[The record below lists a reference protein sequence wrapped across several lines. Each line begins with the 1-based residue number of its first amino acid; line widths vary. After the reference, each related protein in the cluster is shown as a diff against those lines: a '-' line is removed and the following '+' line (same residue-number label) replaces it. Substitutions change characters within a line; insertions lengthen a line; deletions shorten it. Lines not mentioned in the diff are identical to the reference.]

1 MKVSKVELLERAQQ
15 LLEASITLIEA
26 ATKGDANTKAY
37 LVDQLK
43 TFVKEDHGYL
53 CSNLNLD
60 KVMRKYQGEDEDAEY
75 DWEIEDI
82 MEGNF

>member
-15 LLEASITLIEA
+15 LLEASITLIEE

-60 KVMRKYQGEDEDAEY
+60 KVMRKYQDEDEEIESN
-75 DWEIEDI
+75 WEIDDI